1 MAQIATGQQ
10 TVLITGG
17 AGFIGSH
24 LCARMLDKGHRV
36 ICLDSFLTGHRKTIE
51 KHLDNKNFTL
61 IEADIIQLP
70 KIEGPVDR
78 IYNMACAASP
88 PLYQAD
94 PVHTMMTNIIGVN
107 NLLMLAAEK
116 DARFL
121 QASTSEVYGDPLVH
135 PQSEDYWGNVSCTGP
150 RACYDEG
157 KRSAE
162 TLCFEYLRAGKVD
175 TRVARLFNTYGAHMR
190 PDDGRIVSNLI
201 CQALSGIPL
210 TIYGSG
216 EQTRSFCYVSDLVD
230 GLIALMEY
238 KVNPEV
244 PINLGNP
251 GEFTIMELASMV
263 REKIPESPDLV
274 FMPLPVDDPQRRR
287 PDIKRA
293 QELLGWSPRIDL
305 NAGLEKTID
314 WFRSELA
321 VPAAM
326 PSARVLNSRT

>member
-1 MAQIATGQQ
+1 MAQNATGQQ

-24 LCARMLDKGHRV
+24 LCARMLDEGHRV

-51 KHLDNKNFTL
+51 KHLDDENFTL
-61 IEADIIQLP
+61 IKADIIQLP
-70 KIEGPVDR
+70 RIEGPVDR

-94 PVHTMMTNIIGVN
+94 PVHTLMTNVIGVN
-107 NLLMLAAEK
+107 NLLVLAAEK
-116 DARFL
+116 NARFL

-201 CQALSGIPL
+201 CQALSGVPL

-216 EQTRSFCYVSDLVD
+216 QQTRSFCYVSDLVD

-238 KVNPEV
+238 GVNPEV

-293 QELLGWSPRIDL
+293 RELLGWSPRIDL
-305 NAGLEKTID
+305 NTGLDKT
-314 WFRSELA
+314 
-321 VPAAM
+321 
-326 PSARVLNSRT
+326 

>member
-1 MAQIATGQQ
+1 MAQNATGQQ

-24 LCARMLDKGHRV
+24 LCARMLDEGHRV

-51 KHLDNKNFTL
+51 KHLDDENFTL
-61 IEADIIQLP
+61 IKADIIQLP
-70 KIEGPVDR
+70 RIEGPVDR

-94 PVHTMMTNIIGVN
+94 PVHTLMTNVIGVN
-107 NLLMLAAEK
+107 NLLVLAAEK
-116 DARFL
+116 NARFL

-201 CQALSGIPL
+201 CQALSGVPL

-216 EQTRSFCYVSDLVD
+216 QQTRSFCYVSDLVD

-238 KVNPEV
+238 GVNPEV

-293 QELLGWSPRIDL
+293 RELLGWSPRIDL
-305 NAGLEKTID
+305 NTGLDKTID
-314 WFRSELA
+314 WFRSQLS

-326 PSARVLNSRT
+326 PSVRVSNGRN

>member
-1 MAQIATGQQ
+1 MTQTAAKVQ
-10 TVLITGG
+10 TVLVTGG

-24 LCARMLDKGHRV
+24 LCERMLAEGHRV
-36 ICLDSFLTGHRKTIE
+36 ICLDNFQTGRRRTVAKLVGTP
-51 KHLDNKNFTL
+51 NFTL

-70 KIEGPVDR
+70 KISGPVDR

-94 PVHTMMTNIIGVN
+94 PVHTLMTNVVGVN

-116 DARFL
+116 EARFL

-135 PQSEDYWGNVSCTGP
+135 PQSEDYWGNVNCTGP

-162 TLCFEYLRAGKVD
+162 TLCFEYLRAGRVD

-201 CQALSGIPL
+201 CQALMNEPL

-216 EQTRSFCYVSDLVD
+216 QQTRSFCYVSDLVD
-230 GLIALMEY
+230 GLVALMEY
-238 KVNPEV
+238 QVNPEI

-251 GEFTIMELASMV
+251 GEFTIIELADMV
-263 REKIPESPDLV
+263 REMIPGTPDLT

-287 PDIKRA
+287 PDIRRA
-293 QELLGWSPRIDL
+293 QELLGWAPHIHLR
-305 NAGLEKTID
+305 AGLEKTIE
-314 WFRSELA
+314 WFQAELP
-321 VPAAM
+321 PAASQA
-326 PSARVLNSRT
+326 SARISNGRP